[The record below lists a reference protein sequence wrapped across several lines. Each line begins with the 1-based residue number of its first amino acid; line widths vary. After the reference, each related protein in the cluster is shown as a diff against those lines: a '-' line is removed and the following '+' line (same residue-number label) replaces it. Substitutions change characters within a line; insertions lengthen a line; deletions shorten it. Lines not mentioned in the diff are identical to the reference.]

1 MTDEAIPVFADATP
15 RIRRVAVDRPWAWL
29 AAGWRDVMAAPRVSM
44 AYGALMV
51 AVTYVLLLILLQAGV
66 FWLVLPLTAG
76 FFFTAPLLAVGLYE
90 TSRRLAAREPV
101 SLGHAFAAYKR
112 NGTQLSYMGVIL
124 GLFHLG
130 WIRIATLIFAV
141 FFGVG
146 FNPTWDS
153 LVMKLM
159 APSAIPFWAA
169 GTAVGAVLAAL
180 VFAISAISIPML
192 LDRDVNVFMAVATS
206 FTAVRENWP
215 AMALW
220 AGLIVAFTAFGVLPL
235 FLGLAVTMP
244 LVGHATWHAYKDIV
258 E

>member
-1 MTDEAIPVFADATP
+1 
-15 RIRRVAVDRPWAWL
+15 
-29 AAGWRDVMAAPRVSM
+29 MAAPGVSL
-44 AYGALMV
+44 AYGALIV
-51 AVTYVLLLILLQAGV
+51 AVTYVLLFVLARSGV
-66 FWLVLPLTAG
+66 FWLILPLTAG

-90 TSRRLAAREPV
+90 ASRRLRAGEPV
-101 SLGHAFAAYKR
+101 TLGASLSAFRR

-146 FNPTWDS
+146 FNPTWEN
-153 LVMKLM
+153 LIVKLM
-159 APSAIPFWAA
+159 APQALPFWAV

-192 LDRDVNVFMAVATS
+192 LDRDVNVFTAVATS
-206 FTAVRENWP
+206 FTAVRENWAP
-215 AMALW
+215 MALW
-220 AGLIVAFTAFGVLPL
+220 AGLIVAFTLFGVLPL
-235 FLGLAVTMP
+235 FLGLAVTLP
-244 LVGHATWHAYKDIV
+244 LVGHATWHAYKDMV